1 MKLSHLL
8 LSLVLLTGCSV
19 LDTVKGVADI
29 ALGEQPALSVD
40 AQIGDK
46 TSNIGKTDNST
57 IEVGDNEG
65 NLTVTSTKSDK
76 SFAKTE
82 KVIINEGPDI
92 FWGILLVLGWLLP
105 TPNQLFSGF
114 KSWKQ
119 NRQCLISPNKD

>member
-92 FWGILLVLGWLLP
+92 FWASYWSLDGYY
-105 TPNQLFSGF
+105 QL
-114 KSWKQ
+114 
-119 NRQCLISPNKD
+119 LISYLVVLSHGNKTDSV